1 MNEYEKIV
9 KEKGYVMK
17 LTWPIFIELL
27 LQMLVGNVDQIM
39 VGRYS
44 QMSVG
49 AIGNANQIMNLL
61 IISFSV
67 ICMATTIL
75 VSLYVGSGD
84 KKRLPQI
91 YTVSLFVNLV
101 FSLIIGLI
109 LLAFTS
115 QILTWMQVPEDLMAE
130 TQAYLKIIGG
140 FTFLQSIYLTFGAIL
155 RSNAFMK
162 ETMIISIIV
171 NAVNILGNLVLIN
184 GYFGIEAMGV
194 AGAAVSS
201 NISRFF
207 GIIFIYIVFRKKIGA
222 KIRGSHLKPFPVDI
236 FKKLMGI
243 GIPSGGES
251 LSYNLSQIF
260 IQKIVNIFGTAVIA
274 TRVYANMFAMLSYM
288 FASAIAQASQIIVGY
303 MMGARDI
310 ENTNKRVWAT
320 LKIAMLISFIVSLLL
335 YLFCEPIFGLF
346 TNKEEVIV
354 LGKTIMFIE
363 IFLELGRAVNM
374 VLVRALQAAG
384 DIKFP
389 IVMCVIHA
397 WLLGVVLGYVLGVV
411 MGYGLVGVWIAMA
424 LDECVRGIIFIV
436 RWKNGAWKTRNLIGG

>member
-1 MNEYEKIV
+1 MNDYERAV
-9 KEKGYVMK
+9 NEKGYLLK

-39 VGRYS
+39 VGKYS

-61 IISFSV
+61 LISFSV

-75 VSLYVGSGD
+75 VSLYLGSGE
-84 KKRLPQI
+84 KKKLPQI
-91 YTVSLFVNLV
+91 YTLSLFVNFI
-101 FSLIIGLI
+101 FSLIIGI
-109 LLAFTS
+109 LLVCFN
-115 QILTWMQVPEDLMAE
+115 QKILVWMQVPNDLMSE
-130 TQAYLKIIGG
+130 TADYLKIIGSCV
-140 FTFLQSIYLTFGAIL
+140 FLQAIYLTFGAIL

-162 ETMIISIIV
+162 ETMLISVIV
-171 NAVNILGNLVLIN
+171 NLINIGGNLVLIN

-207 GIIFIYIVFRKKIGA
+207 GVIFIFFIFYKKIGA
-222 KIRGSHLKPFPVDI
+222 KLTWKHLYPFPFDQ

-251 LSYNLSQIF
+251 LSYNFSQIF
-260 IQKIVNIFGTAVIA
+260 IQKIVNVFGTAVIA
-274 TRVYANMFAMLSYM
+274 ARVYANMFAMLSYM
-288 FASAIAQASQIIVGY
+288 FASAIAQAAQIMVGY
-303 MMGARDI
+303 MMGARDT

-320 LKIAMLISFIVSLLL
+320 LKMAMFLSFLVSVLL
-335 YLFCEPIFGLF
+335 YIFAESIFGIF
-346 TNKEEVIV
+346 TNNQEVIS
-354 LGKTIMFIE
+354 LGKQIMLVE
-363 IFLELGRAVNM
+363 LFLEQGRAVNI
-374 VLVRALQAAG
+374 VLVRALQATG

-397 WLLGVVLGYVLGVV
+397 WLLGVVLGYFLGVTL
-411 MGYGLVGVWIAMA
+411 GWGLIGVWIAMA
-424 LDECVRGIIFIV
+424 LDECVRGVIFIF
-436 RWKNGAWKTRNLIGG
+436 RWKSGVWKTRNLIGN